1 MEDNNIQA
9 PSETSTN
16 SMYMETTTEQYQFNS
31 GEDPNARDV
40 LNEDV
45 QIDGQQNGA
54 QDNQPQENQ
63 EANAGN
69 ETNPE
74 TNPEDLQ
81 DRVNK
86 HEKAL
91 AAVRKDLKAKG
102 VDLNQAVRE
111 YSTYGA
117 LSRQTMADLAQA
129 GYPKEVVEGFL
140 ATQQVLENNFTQE
153 VLKAAGGE
161 REYNNLVQ
169 WAAANMPKST
179 VDAFNRAIDSNN
191 LETIKL
197 MLDGMKARRTSA
209 MGTRNPS
216 VLRGA
221 ASTGRATSN
230 KGFANQQEMIAAM
243 SDPRYTT
250 DRLYN
255 QEVVKKLL
263 NSPNIFR

>member
-1 MEDNNIQA
+1 MEDNNVQS
-9 PSETSTN
+9 PTETSSTG
-16 SMYMETTTEQYQFNS
+16 MYTETTTEQYQFNS
-31 GEDPNARDV
+31 GEDPNARDSF
-40 LNEDV
+40 NEDV
-45 QIDGQQNGA
+45 QTDGQQDA
-54 QDNQPQENQ
+54 TQDNQSQESE
-63 EANAGN
+63 EADTGN
-69 ETNPE
+69 ETNQE
-74 TNPEDLQ
+74 SNPQDLQ
-81 DRVNK
+81 ERVNK

-111 YSTYGA
+111 YSAYGA

-153 VLKAAGGE
+153 VFKAAGGE
-161 REYNNLVQ
+161 KEYSTLVQ

-197 MLDGMKARRTSA
+197 MMDGMKARRASA

-221 ASTGRATSN
+221 ASTGRATTN

-250 DRLYN
+250 DKLYN